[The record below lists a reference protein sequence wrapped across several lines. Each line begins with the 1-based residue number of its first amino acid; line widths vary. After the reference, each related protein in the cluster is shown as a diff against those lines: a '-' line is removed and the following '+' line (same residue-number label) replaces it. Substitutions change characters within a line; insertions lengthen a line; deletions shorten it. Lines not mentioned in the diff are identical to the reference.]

1 MAPRPSVGACTVVTR
16 SHLADA
22 RLAAR
27 SILEHHPDTHVTVL
41 VVDGDHS
48 PPATWTRP
56 GVELVTPSQLGL
68 DDDELL
74 TMAAIY
80 DPAEL
85 ACALKP
91 LALRRVLERADVA
104 IYVDGDLE
112 VLAPMPEL
120 FEAAA
125 DSDVVLVP
133 HVLSPV
139 PRDGRQP
146 DERVLLGAG
155 VFNGGLLAC
164 RRQSGDFLDWW
175 DERLRRDCLN
185 QPELMLHGD
194 QRWLDFVPTLFDHH
208 IWRDPTYDVAY
219 WNLHERPTAWVDGR
233 LCVVDRPV
241 RCFHYSGLTDARPWV
256 LSGFASERPRA
267 ALADLPGVARQ
278 CRGWLARRRSVD
290 AEGDRALGYPWAT
303 SAGGITLD
311 RRGRR
316 LWRDALL
323 AAEADP
329 SGATGQPPSPFAGD
343 GKEWERWIAHDVE
356 RGQAGWYL
364 QRVWAE
370 TRQLQ
375 LLFPDVPGSDEV
387 GLLRWAAGAEADQS
401 HIHPAFRPLPTEL
414 DVHRADPPARLRRPP
429 RPDARAQQPIESID
443 RARTAL
449 DGPDHRVPDRSS
461 DGLSDDEVAA
471 ALTDAVAELARRLA
485 DLSDRVD
492 RTNDAVHVQD
502 GRVDELVAL
511 DDQRRAEAE
520 ELVRRVREGEA
531 SAVAR
536 REEVEAALAA
546 RRDEV
551 EGAVEMGRIT
561 AAVVADAELRL
572 RAEVVDLAGRLD
584 KASDDAPVG
593 GDDHHDTS
601 DRLAASQ
608 QEDQP

>member
-1 MAPRPSVGACTVVTR
+1 MAPGPTVGACTVATR

-27 SILEHHPDTHVTVL
+27 SFLEHHPDGRVTVL
-41 VVDGDHS
+41 VVDGDHA
-48 PPATWTRP
+48 PPPTWTRP

-91 LALRRVLERADVA
+91 LALRHVLDDCEVA
-104 IYVDGDLE
+104 IYIDGDVE

-120 FEAAA
+120 VEAASG
-125 DSDVVLVP
+125 SDVVLVP

-164 RRQSGDFLDWW
+164 RRGSGDFLDWW

-208 IWRDPTYDVAY
+208 ILRDPTYDVAY

-233 LCVVDRPV
+233 LCVVDQPV
-241 RCFHYSGLTDARPWV
+241 RCFHYSGLTDARPWA
-256 LSGFASERPRA
+256 LSGFAAERPRA
-267 ALADLPGVARQ
+267 ALADLPAVARQ

-290 AEGDRALGYPWAT
+290 AEGDRARGYAWAA
-303 SAGGITLD
+303 SAGGIALD
-311 RRGRR
+311 RRARR

-323 AAEADP
+323 GAEADP
-329 SGATGQPPSPFAGD
+329 TGAAGRPPSPFAGD
-343 GKEWERWIAHDVE
+343 GGAWERWVANDVE
-356 RGQAGWYL
+356 GGRAGRYL
-364 QRVWAE
+364 QRVWVE
-370 TRQLQ
+370 TRHLQ
-375 LLFPDVPGSDEV
+375 LLYPDVPGDDEA
-387 GLLRWAAGAEADQS
+387 GLLRWAASAEADES

-414 DVHRADPPARLRRPP
+414 DVHRADQPTRRRRPP
-429 RPDARAQQPIESID
+429 RPDAGAQQPIDAIE
-443 RARTAL
+443 RARAAL
-449 DGPDHRVPDRSS
+449 DSPDRRSPDH
-461 DGLSDDEVAA
+461 EVAG

-492 RTNDAVHVQD
+492 RTNDALHVEQVHTDSRGALDHEMREESRLEVEDLGRRVQD
-502 GRVDELVAL
+502 VHD
-511 DDQRRAEAE
+511 
-520 ELVRRVREGEA
+520 
-531 SAVAR
+531 
-536 REEVEAALAA
+536 ALAA
-546 RRDEV
+546 SHDQV
-551 EGAVEMGRIT
+551 DGALEMGRIT
-561 AAVVADAELRL
+561 AAVVADVELRL
-572 RAEVVDLAGRLD
+572 TSDLTEIARRLD
-584 KASDDAPVG
+584 KGPA
-593 GDDHHDTS
+593 GDDPAAGDPARNAQSPADDTS
-601 DRLAASQ
+601 HDGPRA
-608 QEDQP
+608 QEDTP